1 MFEYEEM
8 KTAGVSDY
16 TNKTP
21 HKHFEWI
28 KSPCPPAVINKKIS
42 NKCAQNRRCTSSMN
56 NHHAKFN
63 IKKLNFFGG
72 TDCTNLTPSKHFTE
86 KNSKFKTPKMKKIIM
101 KCVQIRRSTFS
112 MYE

>member
-28 KSPCPPAVINKKIS
+28 KSPCPTAVINKKIS
-42 NKCAQNRRCTSSMN
+42 NKLHKIGDAHLQCMN
-56 NHHAKFN
+56 NHHATFN
-63 IKKLNFFGG
+63 IM
-72 TDCTNLTPSKHFTE
+72 E
-86 KNSKFKTPKMKKIIM
+86 
-101 KCVQIRRSTFS
+101 
-112 MYE
+112 

>member
-28 KSPCPPAVINKKIS
+28 KSPCPTAVINKKIS
-42 NKCAQNRRCTSSMN
+42 NKCAQNRRCTSSM
-56 NHHAKFN
+56 
-63 IKKLNFFGG
+63 
-72 TDCTNLTPSKHFTE
+72 
-86 KNSKFKTPKMKKIIM
+86 
-101 KCVQIRRSTFS
+101 
-112 MYE
+112 YEQSSCKV

>member
-28 KSPCPPAVINKKIS
+28 KSPCPTAVINKKIS
-42 NKCAQNRRCTSSMN
+42 NKCAYHLLEINQEWIS
-56 NHHAKFN
+56 
-63 IKKLNFFGG
+63 I
-72 TDCTNLTPSKHFTE
+72 NL
-86 KNSKFKTPKMKKIIM
+86 
-101 KCVQIRRSTFS
+101 VQITRSILTI
-112 MYE
+112 